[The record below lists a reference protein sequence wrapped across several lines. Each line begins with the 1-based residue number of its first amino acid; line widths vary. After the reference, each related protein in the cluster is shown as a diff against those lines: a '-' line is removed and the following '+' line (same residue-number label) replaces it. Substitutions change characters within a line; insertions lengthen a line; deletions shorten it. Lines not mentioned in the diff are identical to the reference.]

1 MSDVVES
8 ETVALLIRHG
18 HTDAVGQRL
27 VGRLPGVGLS
37 LRGKAEVAAL
47 AARLA
52 CTRLAAVY
60 SSPLERAVRTAE
72 PIAAVHRL
80 DVTSLDSLTELDFGE
95 WTGRTFDALDRLPA
109 WRRFNTHRATAPV
122 PGGETALD
130 VQRRVVRMLDQLRI
144 THPHETVALVS
155 HQDVIRT
162 AILHCAGV
170 SLDLFDRF
178 EVSPASITA
187 LSLGAWTWRVLRTN
201 DDQHTARP

>member
-1 MSDVVES
+1 MNDPAET

-37 LRGKAEVAAL
+37 ARGRAEVAAL

-52 CTRLAAVY
+52 LTPIAAVY
-60 SSPLERAVRTAE
+60 SSPLERAVLTAE
-72 PIAAVHRL
+72 PIAAAHGVE
-80 DVTSLDSLTELDFGE
+80 VTALDSLIELDFGE
-95 WTGRTFDALDRLPA
+95 WTGCTFDALDRLPA
-109 WRRFNTHRATAPV
+109 WRRFNAHRSTAAV

-130 VQRRVVRMLDQLRI
+130 VQRRVVRMLDHLRT

-178 EVSPASITA
+178 EVSSASISA
-187 LSLGAWTWRVLRTN
+187 LSLGPWTWRVLRTN